1 MNSHTD
7 FSRNT
12 GSGSS
17 AAYPGVSAETKKTA
31 NEAATD
37 LQALRD
43 DLSNLK
49 DTVTKLVSQAGS
61 DAAKAARTATAGV
74 ANQVTDTASSIA
86 ERGSELASVA
96 SEQAKSFAS
105 ELEAMGRKNP
115 LGAMAGAVMVGVLI
129 GLIGRGRSS

>member
-1 MNSHTD
+1 MNSHAD
-7 FSRNT
+7 VSRNT

-17 AAYPGVSAETKKTA
+17 AAYPGVSAETKKTT

-49 DTVTKLVSQAGS
+49 DTVTKLVSHAGS
-61 DAAKAARTATAGV
+61 DAAKAARSATSGV
-74 ANQVTDTASSIA
+74 ANQVTDAASNIA

-96 SEQAKSFAS
+96 SDQVKSFAS

-115 LGAMAGAVMVGVLI
+115 LGTMAGAVMIGVLI

>member
-7 FSRNT
+7 LSRNT

-17 AAYPGVSAETKKTA
+17 AYPGVSAETKKTA
-31 NEAATD
+31 NEAGAD

-61 DAAKAARTATAGV
+61 DAAKAARTATSGV
-74 ANQVTDTASSIA
+74 ANQVTDAASNIA
-86 ERGSELASVA
+86 ERGSELATAA
-96 SEQAKSFAS
+96 SNQAKSFAT

-115 LGAMAGAVMVGVLI
+115 LGAMAGAVMIGVLI